1 MDQIAVT
8 LLGTMVIVAMGV
20 LFSNFR
26 LSDTNGRI
34 DAMQQHLVALIQAE
48 SGKLQVGL
56 ERV

>member
-1 MDQIAVT
+1 
-8 LLGTMVIVAMGV
+8 MVIVAMGV